1 MKKYVNGEY
10 IEMTEEEIREIE
22 EAKKQVDK
30 EMVLVEKYKTLAD
43 ITLDEN
49 SGGGNNHTS

>member
-22 EAKKQVDK
+22 EAKKQVEK
-30 EMVLVEKYKTLAD
+30 EMIQAEAYKTLAN
-43 ITLDEN
+43 ITIDEN
-49 SGGGNNHTS
+49 SGG

>member
-22 EAKKQVDK
+22 EAKKQVEK
-30 EMVLVEKYKTLAD
+30 EMRQTEAYKTLAD

-49 SGGGNNHTS
+49 SGWGNNHTS